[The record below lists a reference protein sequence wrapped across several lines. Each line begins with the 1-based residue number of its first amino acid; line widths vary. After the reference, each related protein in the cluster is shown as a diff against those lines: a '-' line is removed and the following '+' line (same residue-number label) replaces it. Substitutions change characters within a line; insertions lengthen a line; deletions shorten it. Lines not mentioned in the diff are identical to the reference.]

1 MPDRHHLLQHIR
13 HVRSLDLVHQT
24 LHQMMADCNVDRV
37 LLETHLGN
45 LLTSVLLTFGKRTPE
60 DDFDSTL
67 EH

>member
-13 HVRSLDLVHQT
+13 LVQILDLVHQT
-24 LHQMMADCNVDRV
+24 LHQMMSDCNADRI
-37 LLETHLGN
+37 LLE
-45 LLTSVLLTFGKRTPE
+45 TSVLLTFGKRTPE